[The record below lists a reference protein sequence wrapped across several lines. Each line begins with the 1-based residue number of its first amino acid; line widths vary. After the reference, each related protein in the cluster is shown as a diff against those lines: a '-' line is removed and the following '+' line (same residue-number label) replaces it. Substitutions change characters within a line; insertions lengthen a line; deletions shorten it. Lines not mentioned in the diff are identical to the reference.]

1 MLKKLLP
8 ILLLAFQINSDAEE
22 KVLNSTPT
30 SNEVST
36 AQESDELSAQE
47 AELILKELI
56 ANPDSEIF
64 RRKKYKKF
72 HSILV
77 SCLAK
82 IGSLGV
88 CGNATICGNLSVG
101 GKITSAAT
109 VPVTIAAPV
118 NIVAPI
124 STVGPLTVGSCTL
137 TCTAGG
143 LVVTSPA
150 GTTTIGGPASTTG
163 PLTIGSC
170 TLTCTPA
177 GLVVTSPAGTTTIG
191 GAGAVSPFAMFFG
204 LTAGTGMIGTDYAAT
219 IPVKTS
225 AGTGR
230 VPFPQ
235 NGPLLGSISRI
246 DSSSF
251 LLPDIGT
258 YEINFRVHTT
268 EPGQLQLELNNVD
281 VANTV
286 AVNMNPT
293 SGGHPIIGSFFITTT
308 SVNSTLAVIN
318 PTGNSTALTI
328 TPANGA
334 ETHANSQSITIKR
347 IA

>member
-1 MLKKLLP
+1 MLKK
-8 ILLLAFQINSDAEE
+8 ILVLLALMSFQIKPIEEVIENTDNSELNASEE
-22 KVLNSTPT
+22 SET
-30 SNEVST
+30 E
-36 AQESDELSAQE
+36 
-47 AELILKELI
+47 IL
-56 ANPDSEIF
+56 
-64 RRKKYKKF
+64 RKKKKCKKF
-72 HSILV
+72 HSIV
-77 SCLAK
+77 VACAAK
-82 IGSLGV
+82 LNSLSV
-88 CGNATICGNLSVG
+88 CGNAVICGNLVVAG
-101 GKITSAAT
+101 TITSANPAN
-109 VPVTIAAPV
+109 PIAIA
-118 NIVAPI
+118 API
-124 STVGPLTVGSCTL
+124 STAGPLTIGGCTL
-137 TCTAGG
+137 TCTPGG

-150 GTTTIGGPASTTG
+150 GTTVIGGPATITG
-163 PLTIGSC
+163 PLTIGAC
-170 TLTCTPA
+170 TLTCTPG
-177 GLVVTSPAGTTTIG
+177 GLVVTSPAGTTIVG
-191 GAGAVSPFAMFFG
+191 GAGAVSPFSMFFG

-219 IPVKTS
+219 VAPKTG

-235 NGPLLGSISRI
+235 NGPALGSIIRI

-293 SGGHPIIGSFFITTT
+293 LGGHPIIGSFYLTTT

-318 PTGNSTALTI
+318 PSGNSPALTI
-328 TPANGA
+328 TPADGA
-334 ETHANSQSITIKR
+334 QTHANSQSITIKR